1 MFVQTFP
8 GKFTQQKVETSK
20 KKKKNIFLFVHLGLQ
35 GGNDGKDSSLPL
47 KKPTALKTTEK
58 KGKVQMTL
66 VHLSNNST

>member
-8 GKFTQQKVETSK
+8 GKFTQQKVETS
-20 KKKKNIFLFVHLGLQ
+20 KKNIFLFVHLGLQ

-47 KKPTALKTTEK
+47 KKPTALTTTEK